1 MPLETSGTLSI
12 GGTTTNRSINLELG
26 RSATATSSLGETD
39 LRDLAGV
46 ASGTISISNFY
57 GASSGYNVENSI
69 KVQANSSNEWFYR
82 SSPTAGNKRTFTFS
96 FWFKRTQLTGFEAD
110 PYLMSQG
117 TNARFHFAG
126 DTLRFMFDGNST
138 EMEAAGKLR
147 DTSAWYHI
155 VLAVDTTQATNTNR
169 VKMYVN
175 GEDYPFNNNDWPSQ
189 NQESSWMS
197 GTNMYFNTRD
207 GDGSYDNSGYWAEVA
222 VIDGSALT
230 PTSFGEYDNSGIWK
244 PKDLSGLSFG
254 NQGFYL
260 KFDNA
265 ASLGADSSGNGKNVT
280 LNNIAAADQALDTPT
295 NNFAILSSA
304 MQTDAQSSSST
315 ISEGGTKFRCT
326 TADTWVTV
334 VSSIG
339 VTSGKWYAEFKVRG
353 ARPNNNF
360 GIASMEQLDT
370 GNSRLGESGGN
381 WGIGF
386 YQPNGNLSK
395 VQNSGYSLISGWG
408 SSISQL
414 QIVGIAVDMD
424 NHNLYI
430 AINNTYQNS
439 GNPTSGATGTG
450 AISFDDTET
459 VAIAMTGYSLGGGND
474 TIVEGN
480 FGGYT
485 AYSNSTNNTD
495 ANGYGAFTYA
505 PPSGYYALCTKNL
518 AEYG

>member
-46 ASGTISISNFY
+46 ASGAIGIDDFY
-57 GASSGYNVENSI
+57 GASSGYDVENSI
-69 KVQANSSNEWFYR
+69 KVQANSGNEWFYR
-82 SSPTAGNKRTFTFS
+82 SGPTAGNKRTFTFS
-96 FWFKRTQLTGFEAD
+96 FWIKRTQLTGFQAD

-138 EMEAAGKLR
+138 EMEAAGVLR
-147 DTSAWYHI
+147 DCSAWYHI

-197 GTNMYFNTRD
+197 GTSMYFNTRD

-230 PTSFGEYDNSGIWK
+230 PTSFGEYDASGIWR

-280 LNNIAAADQALDTPT
+280 LNNITSVDQATDTPT
-295 NNFAILSSA
+295 NNFCILNCNHPGQYINPPS
-304 MQTDAQSSSST
+304 D
-315 ISEGGTKFRCT
+315 GGTFIPQNGVNQYGSYAGT
-326 TADTWVTV
+326 
-334 VSSIG
+334 IG
-339 VTSGKWYAEFKVRG
+339 VTKGKWYFESYIDMRSTTYGLQMWMGYHTFKDDYTQNNYWNTTNQDAVALYYPHLGYYYSWVGGSRSVTTGLGSIG
-353 ARPNNNF
+353 ASGVGKYIGYALDLDNNQITFYYDGNAITNGSNLALNNLGTDTDN
-360 GIASMEQLDT
+360 GIFALPAFSV
-370 GNSRLGESGGN
+370 
-381 WGIGF
+381 
-386 YQPNGNLSK
+386 Y
-395 VQNSGYSLISGWG
+395 
-408 SSISQL
+408 
-414 QIVGIAVDMD
+414 D
-424 NHNLYI
+424 NNH
-430 AINNTYQNS
+430 
-439 GNPTSGATGTG
+439 
-450 AISFDDTET
+450 T
-459 VAIAMTGYSLGGGND
+459 V
-474 TIVEGN
+474 N

-485 AYSNSTNNTD
+485 KAPISSSQTD
-495 ANGYGAFTYA
+495 ANGYGTFEHA
-505 PPSGYYALCTKNL
+505 PPSGYYAICTKNL

>member
-46 ASGTISISNFY
+46 ASGAIGIDDFY
-57 GASSGYNVENSI
+57 GASSGYDVENSI
-69 KVQANSSNEWFYR
+69 KVQANSGNEWFYR
-82 SSPTAGNKRTFTFS
+82 NSPTTGNKRTFTFS
-96 FWFKRTQLTGFEAD
+96 FWIKRTQLTGFQAD

-138 EMEAAGKLR
+138 EMEAAGVLR

-197 GTNMYFNTRD
+197 GTSMYFNTRD

-230 PTSFGEYDNSGIWK
+230 PTSFGEYDDSGTWK

-280 LNNIAAADQALDTPT
+280 LNNITAADQATDTPT
-295 NNFAILSSA
+295 NNFATWNVLDVTRTNTQGVDMVEGATSIKHR
-304 MQTDAQSSSST
+304 SST
-315 ISEGGTKFRCT
+315 GWTGTMST
-326 TADTWVTV
+326 IA
-334 VSSIG
+334 VSN
-339 VTSGKWYAEFKVRG
+339 GKWYWEGEVRATNGTTMWG
-353 ARPNNNF
+353 AVPVSTRQ
-360 GIASMEQLDT
+360 ASLYFDT
-370 GNSRLGESGGN
+370 YIGGYEASYDSGVAFYDNDDGYYHDN
-381 WGIGF
+381 TFTACTIG
-386 YQPNGNLSK
+386 
-395 VQNSGYSLISGWG
+395 G
-408 SSISQL
+408 STFNTQTGDVIM
-414 QIVGIAVDMD
+414 IAVDMD
-424 NHNLYI
+424 NNKLY
-430 AINNTYQNS
+430 AGVNGNWCNSSNNTLPN
-439 GNPTSGATGTG
+439 ATGITLSDEPHFL
-450 AISFDDTET
+450 ATAT
-459 VAIAMTGYSLGGGND
+459 YVANTTNSYNLGGFTTD
-474 TIVEGN
+474 TISS
-480 FGGYT
+480 
-485 AYSNSTNNTD
+485 AATD
-495 ANGYGAFTYA
+495 ANGYGTFEYT

>member
-26 RSATATSSLGETD
+26 RSATATSSLGETE

-46 ASGTISISNFY
+46 ASGAISISNFY
-57 GASSGYNVENSI
+57 GASSSYEVENSL
-69 KVQANSSNEWFYR
+69 KVQANSGNEWFYR
-82 SSPTAGNKRTFTFS
+82 SGPTAGNKKTFTFS
-96 FWFKRTQLTGFEAD
+96 FWIKRTQLTGYQAD

-138 EMEAAGKLR
+138 EMEAAGKLK
-147 DTSAWYHI
+147 DVSAWYHI

-175 GEDYPFNNNDWPSQ
+175 GEDYPFNNNDYPSL

-197 GTNMYFNTRD
+197 GSSMYFNTRD

-230 PTSFGEYDNSGIWK
+230 PTSFGEYDDSGIWK

-280 LNNIAAADQALDTPT
+280 LNNITSADQATDTPT
-295 NNFAILSSA
+295 NNF
-304 MQTDAQSSSST
+304 ST
-315 ISEGGTKFRCT
+315 LNPLWNYYNEVSRFTVSEGGTKAVGNQTQTLWRGIPST
-326 TADTWVTV
+326 MVA
-334 VSSIG
+334 S
-339 VTSGKWYAEFKVRG
+339 SGKWYFEVENGQSNQYIMVGVGSADGNEWRELTTISPSSTQAKMMYSYNG
-353 ARPNNNF
+353 
-360 GIASMEQLDT
+360 GIY
-370 GNSRLGESGGN
+370 GYNSSTDAWQYGGGFMALGDIQS
-381 WGIGF
+381 F
-386 YQPNGNLSK
+386 
-395 VQNSGYSLISGWG
+395 
-408 SSISQL
+408 
-414 QIVGIAVDMD
+414 AVDLD
-424 NHNLYI
+424 NGYMYSRKNGGSWI
-430 AINNTYQNS
+430 GS
-439 GNPTSGATGTG
+439 GNPASGSSGTG
-450 AISFDDTET
+450 GIAIPWYQTNQTVFILT
-459 VAIAMTGYSLGGGND
+459 VASSTLTNAL
-474 TIVEGN
+474 VN

-485 AYSNSTNNTD
+485 VATPASAASD
-495 ANGYGAFTYA
+495 ANGYGTFEYS
-505 PPSGYYALCTKNL
+505 PPSGYYALCTQNL

>member
-1 MPLETSGTLSI
+1 MALETSGTLSI

-46 ASGTISISNFY
+46 ASGAIGIDDFY
-57 GASSGYNVENSI
+57 GASSGYDVENSI
-69 KVQANSSNEWFYR
+69 KVQANSGNEWFYR
-82 SSPTAGNKRTFTFS
+82 SSPTTGNKRTFTFS
-96 FWFKRTQLTGFEAD
+96 FWIKRTQLDGYQAD
-110 PYLMSQG
+110 NYLMSQG
-117 TNARFHFAG
+117 SNARFHFAG
-126 DTLRFMFDGNST
+126 HTLRFMFDGNST

-197 GTNMYFNTRD
+197 GTSMYFNTRD

-230 PTSFGEYDNSGIWK
+230 PTSFGEYDASGIWK

-265 ASLGADSSGNGKNVT
+265 ASLGADSSGNSKNVT
-280 LNNIAAADQALDTPT
+280 LNNITSADQATDTPT
-295 NNFAILSSA
+295 NNFCVLNAVFNDNYTGA
-304 MQTDAQSSSST
+304 VA
-315 ISEGGTKFRCT
+315 SEGGTYMARDGQNNFASFVGT
-326 TADTWVTV
+326 M
-334 VSSIG
+334 G
-339 VTSGKWYAEFKVRG
+339 VTAGKWYWEFYIPSRSG
-353 ARPNNNF
+353 SYGLLNYIGLHTIQGMGNNASF
-360 GIASMEQLDT
+360 SGIDSAVFWLLHYGDYWAMT
-370 GNSRLGESGGN
+370 
-381 WGIGF
+381 
-386 YQPNGNLSK
+386 NGTLTS
-395 VQNSGYSLISGWG
+395 QNTAAGLPSE
-408 SSISQL
+408 
-414 QIVGIAVDMD
+414 
-424 NHNLYI
+424 
-430 AINNTYQNS
+430 
-439 GNPTSGATGTG
+439 GTG
-450 AISFDDTET
+450 AIGRTFGVAFNADDGQITFYNNGTRTGNAGIDIFDLDDDMANGIF
-459 VAIAMTGYSLGGGND
+459 VLPFFQVYDNNLNC
-474 TIVEGN
+474 N
-480 FGGYT
+480 FGGYSSV
-485 AYSNSTNNTD
+485 AISSAATD
-495 ANGYGAFTYA
+495 ANGYGTFEYA

>member
-46 ASGTISISNFY
+46 ASGAIGIDDFY

-69 KVQANSSNEWFYR
+69 KVQANSGNEWFYR
-82 SSPTAGNKRTFTFS
+82 NSPTAGNKRTFTFS
-96 FWFKRTQLTGFEAD
+96 FWLKRTQLTGFQAD

-147 DTSAWYHI
+147 DCTAWYHI

-197 GTNMYFNTRD
+197 GSSMYFNTRD

-230 PTSFGEYDNSGIWK
+230 PTSFGEYDDSGTWK

-280 LNNIAAADQALDTPT
+280 LNNITSVDQATDTPT
-295 NNFAILSSA
+295 NNFCTLNPLFPLGSNVGNLDI
-304 MQTDAQSSSST
+304 T
-315 ISEGGTKFRCT
+315 EGATRASNT
-326 TADTWVTV
+326 
-334 VSSIG
+334 VSSYKFATSTVG
-339 VTSGKWYAEFKVRG
+339 VTSGKWYWEVKATYVRTISTLGTTQPFHWDQGNIAFSGTIYYAQTGQRYNNSSASSFG
-353 ARPNNNF
+353 AAWGDGDIIAFALDMDASTPTLTVYKNNT
-360 GIASMEQLDT
+360 SL
-370 GNSRLGESGGN
+370 
-381 WGIGF
+381 
-386 YQPNGNLSK
+386 GNLY
-395 VQNSGYSLISGWG
+395 SGLT
-408 SSISQL
+408 
-414 QIVGIAVDMD
+414 
-424 NHNLYI
+424 
-430 AINNTYQNS
+430 IN
-439 GNPTSGATGTG
+439 GTG
-450 AISFDDTET
+450 AAFLPPVDDGYF
-459 VAIAMTGYSLGGGND
+459 AKLIGYSTNTFD
-474 TIVEGN
+474 VN

-485 AYSNSTNNTD
+485 VATPSSAATD
-495 ANGYGAFTYA
+495 ANGYGTFEYA
-505 PPSGYYALCTKNL
+505 PPSGYYAICTKNL
-518 AEYG
+518 AEYGG